1 MLPSAIMVM
10 KGDLKSLS
18 IHESDAVQEILV
30 VRIYNAHIDWINAKS
45 NRVSRLE
52 TTLGTTVEKPV
63 KATAASAGLAELP
76 HSIDRPS
83 AWVGKELASK
93 PEQWLYQLSQQD
105 IQELEQA
112 ANEYLAGGR
121 DIGEMTIQDFPL
133 AEFSQ
138 HLVQLKQKL
147 LAGIGVEVIRGLP
160 TERYSKSVSAAIFC
174 GIGAHLGSPRS
185 QNAAG
190 HILGHVRDI
199 GADVSDPSARIYQTS
214 VRQTFHTDST
224 DVVGLL
230 CLKTARSGGTS
241 LLVSAETIFN
251 EMQRKRP
258 DLVPHLFE
266 VVATDRRGEIPPGAK
281 AYFEIPVLSWYQ
293 SFLTVQYQR
302 QYIDSAQRFSDAP
315 KLNNQQTE
323 ALDYFDMLAND
334 PELHIAMQLE
344 PGDMQFVYNHSQL
357 HDREAFTDWPEP
369 EKRRHLLR
377 LWLSMEGDRPLPE
390 CFETRYGSIEPGNRG
405 GIVTAQTQ
413 LHAPLD

>member
-1 MLPSAIMVM
+1 M
-10 KGDLKSLS
+10 KGV
-18 IHESDAVQEILV
+18 ETGVEI
-30 VRIYNAHIDWINAKS
+30 IM
-45 NRVSRLE
+45 
-52 TTLGTTVEKPV
+52 
-63 KATAASAGLAELP
+63 AGADLAELP
-76 HSIDRPS
+76 QSIDRPS
-83 AWVGKELASK
+83 AWVGKQLAAS
-93 PEQWLYQLSQQD
+93 PEQWLYQLSQQEVE
-105 IQELEQA
+105 ELELA
-112 ANEYLAGGR
+112 ANNYLDGGR
-121 DIGEMTIQDFPL
+121 DIGEMTIRDFPL
-133 AEFSQ
+133 AKFSQ

-147 LAGIGVEVIRGLP
+147 LVGIGVEVIRGLP
-160 TERYSKSVSAAIFC
+160 TERYSQSVSAAVFC

-199 GADVSDPSARIYQTS
+199 GADVSDPNARIYQTS

-230 CLKTARSGGTS
+230 CLKTAKLGGTS

-251 EMQRKRP
+251 KMQRKRP
-258 DLVPHLFE
+258 DLVPYLFE

-281 AYFEIPVLSWYQ
+281 EYFEIPVLSWYQ
-293 SFLTVQYQR
+293 NFLTVQYQR
-302 QYIDSAQRFSDAP
+302 QYVDSAQRFAGAP
-315 KLNNQQTE
+315 KLTCQQIE

-334 PELHIAMQLE
+334 PELHIKMQLE

-377 LWLSMEGDRPLPE
+377 LWLSLEGDRPLPP
-390 CFETRYGSIEPGNRG
+390 CFETRYGSIAAGSRG
-405 GIVTAQTQ
+405 GIVTANTQ